1 MNFHQKQ
8 DFLGAQETQRD
19 IDYKIGICTDTYIFR
34 LYLTHP
40 SFIDLNNIGRW
51 SGQLNKYF
59 TIFSL
64 FTKIEH
70 IITVI

>member
-8 DFLGAQETQRD
+8 DFLGARETQRD

-51 SGQLNKYF
+51 SGQLYF
-59 TIFSL
+59 TSL